1 MKILD
6 LIKILDDEDNLITI
20 KDFITEEELFTFW
33 SSDYYSDDL
42 SFRMNSIIETFDVK
56 TFGFNTDR
64 YVIYIEIPEVQIR
77 DILENLYEREKD

>member
-20 KDFITEEELFTFW
+20 KDYITEEEIFTFW
-33 SSDYYSDDL
+33 SSGYYSDDL

-77 DILENLYEREKD
+77 DILENLYERETT